1 MMANSGEKI
10 IYSNFI
16 VSIVIVIYRI
26 ILDYSYVSI
35 VSPLYSSNG
44 LINFYTITNYVISW
58 LFLLSLIPFI
68 WQLNKN
74 HSFSNSVLLIFTA
87 ISMIPTTT
95 LIAYMNLEAKF
106 VILNYIYWFC
116 FYVYNALFPQI
127 KIKNSFKTKKLFY
140 GICFLLCFTVV
151 YISGKYTGFRFHWN
165 IVDVYDL
172 RFEEREL
179 NINILLQYLH
189 NAAGVLLPIILIY
202 FILNRN
208 KIASFLLMTI
218 ILLNF
223 GIGGHKSVLFSL
235 VLTVVGFYFYK
246 YRRTVFVFSFF
257 AVINL
262 IGFLE
267 FIVVKTNFIGA
278 IISYRLLF
286 LPALLN
292 YHYYDFFKN
301 NELDFF
307 RQSFLRWFN
316 IESPYKDNI
325 AFMIGGMYYGNYEIR
340 GNNGLFTDAYYNMG
354 IMGII
359 LFPLILVFILRLIE
373 SVSKGIKEGMMFV
386 VVFSVGVTLLSTTFT
401 IALLNNGII
410 LMMIMLY
417 FLPRRNIA

>member
-1 MMANSGEKI
+1 M
-10 IYSNFI
+10 
-16 VSIVIVIYRI
+16 
-26 ILDYSYVSI
+26 
-35 VSPLYSSNG
+35 
-44 LINFYTITNYVISW
+44 
-58 LFLLSLIPFI
+58 
-68 WQLNKN
+68 
-74 HSFSNSVLLIFTA
+74 
-87 ISMIPTTT
+87 
-95 LIAYMNLEAKF
+95 
-106 VILNYIYWFC
+106 
-116 FYVYNALFPQI
+116 
-127 KIKNSFKTKKLFY
+127 
-140 GICFLLCFTVV
+140 
-151 YISGKYTGFRFHWN
+151 
-165 IVDVYDL
+165 
-172 RFEEREL
+172 

-262 IGFLE
+262 IGF
-267 FIVVKTNFIGA
+267 
-278 IISYRLLF
+278 
-286 LPALLN
+286 
-292 YHYYDFFKN
+292 
-301 NELDFF
+301 LDFF

-386 VVFSVGVTLLSTTFT
+386 VVFSVG
-401 IALLNNGII
+401 II

>member
-1 MMANSGEKI
+1 MANSGEKI

-26 ILDYSYVSI
+26 VLDYSYVSI

-286 LPALLN
+286 LPAL
-292 YHYYDFFKN
+292 
-301 NELDFF
+301 
-307 RQSFLRWFN
+307 
-316 IESPYKDNI
+316 
-325 AFMIGGMYYGNYEIR
+325 
-340 GNNGLFTDAYYNMG
+340 
-354 IMGII
+354 
-359 LFPLILVFILRLIE
+359 
-373 SVSKGIKEGMMFV
+373 
-386 VVFSVGVTLLSTTFT
+386 
-401 IALLNNGII
+401 
-410 LMMIMLY
+410 
-417 FLPRRNIA
+417 

>member
-26 ILDYSYVSI
+26 VLDYSYVSI

-316 IESPYKDNI
+316 I
-325 AFMIGGMYYGNYEIR
+325 
-340 GNNGLFTDAYYNMG
+340 
-354 IMGII
+354 
-359 LFPLILVFILRLIE
+359 
-373 SVSKGIKEGMMFV
+373 
-386 VVFSVGVTLLSTTFT
+386 
-401 IALLNNGII
+401 
-410 LMMIMLY
+410 
-417 FLPRRNIA
+417 

>member
-1 MMANSGEKI
+1 MVRLPVWRDFQIIPVGWVKSCHTIRAQRPYLVIGWSTAKDGQLLTGPDKKAYFLFYLLLCLHQDGVSGRCIPVWIWGVLRIAGYNQCRCEENNGREK
-10 IYSNFI
+10 SAA
-16 VSIVIVIYRI
+16 
-26 ILDYSYVSI
+26 
-35 VSPLYSSNG
+35 G
-44 LINFYTITNYVISW
+44 
-58 LFLLSLIPFI
+58 SLIPFI

-267 FIVVKTNFIGA
+267 FIVVKTNFANQSSLG
-278 IISYRLLF
+278 R
-286 LPALLN
+286 
-292 YHYYDFFKN
+292 
-301 NELDFF
+301 FF
-307 RQSFLRWFN
+307 RKHTGM
-316 IESPYKDNI
+316 SPSEYRRS
-325 AFMIGGMYYGNYEIR
+325 MMETYY
-340 GNNGLFTDAYYNMG
+340 
-354 IMGII
+354 
-359 LFPLILVFILRLIE
+359 
-373 SVSKGIKEGMMFV
+373 
-386 VVFSVGVTLLSTTFT
+386 
-401 IALLNNGII
+401 
-410 LMMIMLY
+410 
-417 FLPRRNIA
+417 